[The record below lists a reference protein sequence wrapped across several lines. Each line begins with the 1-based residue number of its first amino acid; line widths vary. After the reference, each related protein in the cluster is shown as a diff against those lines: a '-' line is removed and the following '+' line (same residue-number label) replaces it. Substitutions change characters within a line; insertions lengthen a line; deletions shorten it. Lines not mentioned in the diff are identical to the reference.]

1 MDKIKKSILQAC
13 LFQGWH
19 WFIVGLIIPILAL
32 FQLERGLS
40 LIQIGLNMAMYGGT
54 VIILEIPS
62 GILADFVG
70 QKKVYVL
77 SVFINSLTMLIL
89 MLTTET
95 VWIFLAFI
103 LMGAGRAFASGSLE
117 SIFLN
122 KISASENNKDMDKLI
137 SYTQFAIPV
146 GLALGALLGGF
157 LPDLHITKIL
167 LLPLSD
173 FYALNFFIAML
184 FNIVIAGLF
193 ILYVSDSQENS
204 ALPLSSST
212 NLDITKKSDSIV
224 ALAIRTIKNSPIFFI
239 IMLTTLAWGFAF
251 SGLETFWQ
259 PRVFQITRGTGS
271 IFIYGLLTNG
281 YFLAGAL
288 GSLISWPLCKLLGNK
303 PFIFLFSQ
311 RTILGAMFFV
321 LSGITGLGWF
331 SAVYIVLFLFNGI
344 SSPVEMSVLNREIP
358 SESRATLLSVI
369 SFILQAGGLTG
380 ALIGGFL
387 SEVKGIGF
395 TWKIGAVI
403 LIISSI
409 LYLWIYKK
417 SKAVTGATDE
427 F

>member
-1 MDKIKKSILQAC
+1 
-13 LFQGWH
+13 
-19 WFIVGLIIPILAL
+19 
-32 FQLERGLS
+32 
-40 LIQIGLNMAMYGGT
+40 
-54 VIILEIPS
+54 
-62 GILADFVG
+62 
-70 QKKVYVL
+70 
-77 SVFINSLTMLIL
+77 
-89 MLTTET
+89 
-95 VWIFLAFI
+95 
-103 LMGAGRAFASGSLE
+103 
-117 SIFLN
+117 
-122 KISASENNKDMDKLI
+122 MDKLI

-204 ALPLSSST
+204 ALPLPSST